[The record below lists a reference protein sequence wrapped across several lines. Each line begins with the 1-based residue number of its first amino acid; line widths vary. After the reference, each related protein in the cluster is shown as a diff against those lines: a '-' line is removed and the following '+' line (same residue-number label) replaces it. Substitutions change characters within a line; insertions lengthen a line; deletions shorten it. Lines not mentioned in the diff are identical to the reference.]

1 MSATVSSAPSSTSS
15 TVAEVG
21 VGAGGKR
28 PGSVSRT
35 NQERELKE
43 KWCKAEAL
51 AELSE
56 SLHNRT
62 EEWTNKPKMVC
73 DTLLT
78 LAGCTLYEVRFKKDH
93 SRLCLRRCLQAWHG
107 LRAAEE
113 AEEAQEQEEQ
123 REAAQS

>member
-1 MSATVSSAPSSTSS
+1 M
-15 TVAEVG
+15 
-21 VGAGGKR
+21 
-28 PGSVSRT
+28 SRT
-35 NQERELKE
+35 NQEREQKE

-93 SRLCLRRCLQAWHG
+93 SRLAFDAVSKPGMDYELLRR
-107 LRAAEE
+107 
-113 AEEAQEQEEQ
+113 Q
-123 REAAQS
+123 RRPRSRKNNGRPHSHRNK